1 MTHDA
6 DLATDDLA
14 VLYVLGE
21 LSPDERTAF
30 ERQMA
35 GDAELAAEVGRLR
48 NTFDLLPYGSVTPP
62 PEGLRDRVIAAAVA
76 QAAPAP
82 APVRQEPAKVMPFP
96 AAKPARRVVWSR
108 FAAAAA
114 AVLALALGIDGWR
127 VRQELA
133 LQRDVTAL
141 LTEPNV
147 VHTFDLA
154 GTGGAFAR
162 VSLDMDAKKGALVA
176 HNLPALPAGQVY
188 RLWAAVGDKSVECG
202 QFNVPADGVTRTQF
216 AVPVESYTA
225 PIGKLFVTVEPS
237 APTPAPTGPTVME
250 STAA

>member
-1 MTHDA
+1 MTRDA

-21 LSPDERTAF
+21 LSPEEQTAF
-30 ERQMA
+30 EGRLA
-35 GDAELAAEVGRLR
+35 ADAELAAEVGRLR

-62 PEGLRDRVIAAAVA
+62 PAGLRDRVIAAAVA
-76 QAAPAP
+76 EAGPAP
-82 APVRQEPAKVMPFP
+82 AAPVRTEPAKVVPFP
-96 AAKPARRVVWSR
+96 AARPAKRVVWSR

-114 AVLALALGIDGWR
+114 AALALALGIDGWR
-127 VRQELA
+127 VRRELS

-147 VHTFDLA
+147 VRTFDLS
-154 GTGGAFAR
+154 GSGAFAR

-176 HNLPALPAGQVY
+176 HDLPALPEGKVY

-202 QFNVPADGVTRTQF
+202 QFKAAADGITRTQF
-216 AVPVESYTA
+216 VVPVESYTA

-250 STAA
+250 S

>member
-6 DLATDDLA
+6 DLAADDVA

-30 ERQMA
+30 ERQLA
-35 GDAELAAEVGRLR
+35 TDAELAAEVGRLR

-76 QAAPAP
+76 QAEPA
-82 APVRQEPAKVMPFP
+82 APVRSEPAKVVPFP
-96 AAKPARRVVWSR
+96 AARPAKRVVWSR

-114 AVLALALGIDGWR
+114 AALALALGIDSWR
-127 VRQELA
+127 VRQELS

-147 VHTFDLA
+147 VRTFDLS
-154 GTGGAFAR
+154 GSGGAFAR

-176 HNLPALPAGQVY
+176 HNLPALPEGKVY

-202 QFNVPADGVTRTQF
+202 QFNPPADGITRTQF
-216 AVPVESYTA
+216 VVPVESYTA
-225 PIGKLFVTVEPS
+225 PIGKLFVTVEPA

-250 STAA
+250 SVPA

>member
-6 DLATDDLA
+6 DMAADDLA

-21 LSPDERTAF
+21 LSPEERADF
-30 ERQMA
+30 ERQLA

-48 NTFDLLPYGSVTPP
+48 NTFELLPYGNVTPP
-62 PEGLRDRVIAAAVA
+62 PPALRDRVMAAAVA
-76 QAAPAP
+76 QQAEPPRA
-82 APVRQEPAKVMPFP
+82 EPAKVVPFP
-96 AAKPARRVVWSR
+96 VTRPARRIVWSQ

-114 AVLALALGIDGWR
+114 AALALAFGIDGYR
-127 VRQELA
+127 VRRELS

-141 LTEPNV
+141 MTEPNV
-147 VHTFDLA
+147 VHSFDLA
-154 GTGGAFAR
+154 GAGGTFGR

-176 HNLPALPAGQVY
+176 YGLPPLPSGQVY

-202 QFNVPADGVTRTQF
+202 QFTAPAAGTTRTQF
-216 AVPVESYTA
+216 VVPVESYTA
-225 PIGKLFVTVEPS
+225 PIGKLFVTVEP
-237 APTPAPTGPTVME
+237 ATPTPVPTGPTVMQ

>member
-21 LSPDERTAF
+21 LSPDERADF

-48 NTFDLLPYGSVTPP
+48 STFDLLPYGSVTPP

-76 QAAPAP
+76 QAEPAP
-82 APVRQEPAKVMPFP
+82 ARSEPAKVVQFP
-96 AAKPARRVVWSR
+96 AARPAKRVVWSR

-114 AVLALALGIDGWR
+114 AALALALGIDSWR
-127 VRQELA
+127 VRQELS

-147 VHTFDLA
+147 VRTFDLS
-154 GTGGAFAR
+154 GSGGAFAR

-176 HNLPALPAGQVY
+176 HNLPALPEGKVY

-202 QFNVPADGVTRTQF
+202 QFNAPADGITRTQF
-216 AVPVESYTA
+216 VVPVESYTA

-237 APTPAPTGPTVME
+237 APTPAPTGPTVMA
-250 STAA
+250 SVPA

>member
-6 DLATDDLA
+6 EATTDDLA

-35 GDAELAAEVGRLR
+35 SDAALAAEVGRLR
-48 NTFDLLPYGSVTPP
+48 NTFELLPYGNVTPP
-62 PEGLRDRVIAAAVA
+62 PAGLRDRVMAAAVA
-76 QAAPAP
+76 EAEPVPQPA
-82 APVRQEPAKVMPFP
+82 RSESAKVVPFP
-96 AAKPARRVVWSR
+96 VARPARRIVWSR

-114 AVLALALGIDGWR
+114 AVLALALGIDSWR
-127 VRQELA
+127 VRQELS

-141 LTEPNV
+141 LSEPNV

-154 GTGGAFAR
+154 GKGGAFAR

-176 HNLPALPAGQVY
+176 HNLPPLPAGQVY

-202 QFNVPADGVTRTQF
+202 QFNAPNDGVTKTQF

-225 PIGKLFVTVEPS
+225 PIGKLFVTVEPT
-237 APTPAPTGPTVME
+237 APTPTPTGPTVME
-250 STAA
+250 STPA